1 MKKGGGGEVVDDCCC
16 SSSAVGAMAVM
27 SPGQQQSERSGCSEV
42 RRGGS
47 SRVWWMVDNPR
58 PKARNAVAHD
68 RGIPNS
74 ADGQC
79 GSGRRRTVV
88 DDSEHGVGVLVD
100 C

>member
-47 SRVWWMVDNPR
+47 SRVSYGGWSTILVQKLEMQWRMIEEFR
-58 PKARNAVAHD
+58 A
-68 RGIPNS
+68 
-74 ADGQC
+74 
-79 GSGRRRTVV
+79 RTVV
-88 DDSEHGVGVLVD
+88 DGGGQWWMIVSMAWV
-100 C
+100 CWWIAR